1 MANALILDVREM
13 LGEILGLEEHLRA
26 GTAPRDGGRAWGTSS
41 DGERAEQRV
50 RLRALRHRLE
60 RRLAPLPPSAVDE
73 LRRSLDTDSVIHA
86 AYLDL
91 QLLAAS
97 ADSDRIAFPRST
109 PEEWEDRG

>member
-1 MANALILDVREM
+1 MADRLTSDVRAL
-13 LGEILGLEEHLRA
+13 LGDILGLEEHLRA

-41 DGERAEQRV
+41 EGERAEQRV

-60 RRLAPLPPSAVDE
+60 RRVSRLPPVTMDG

-91 QLLAAS
+91 QLLAAG

-109 PEEWEDRG
+109 PDEWERRG